1 MSLEGLGLAFT
12 VFFTITL
19 GPLNRLFMDE
29 KNSEISSTA
38 TLCKKGKETGRT
50 PKNSNKKGVI
60 L

>member
-1 MSLEGLGLAFT
+1 
-12 VFFTITL
+12 
-19 GPLNRLFMDE
+19 MDE